1 MDGDLLLLVS
11 RAAGHLTAW
20 PLVVLLAVAVARRRC
35 AALPALAVAA
45 LLVELAL
52 HRIGI
57 DSGGAVWFAA
67 LPLLLAVYPDGRF
80 VPRWFVAPVVAS
92 LGIGVAVL
100 VTRGAVTDAAWF
112 APWVGLAQALM
123 VAGQVYR
130 YRRRASTAERE
141 SVRWAILGLLVC
153 VLCFALLAAAAGP
166 IGEGSPTAVALAD
179 LAVLP
184 APVGAAIGLL
194 RPRVVNADAPLR
206 IVLAVALAAPV
217 LAVAYGVTLAVA
229 GGWWGAA
236 VVAAAAVPVIRFA
249 AWASAWVVYRGRRD
263 GAAAVTDL
271 GRRLDAQ
278 PQARLVPE
286 TVLRTVVDSL
296 HLDGAALR
304 GTGILDAAVGDVGK
318 HVEEFPV
325 VYQGEQLTVLAVAP
339 RRGETEL
346 TGHDRRVL
354 RLLAVHAAPALHGAR
369 ALDELTTT
377 HARMLH
383 AREEER
389 RRLRRDLHDDLSPS
403 LAGLRLGAA
412 AVARRA
418 AGTDPELARLAADLQ
433 DDIAGAVA
441 QTREIAYG
449 LRPPILDDL
458 GLVAAIAGRI
468 HGPDELAVHI
478 DAPTEPLDLPAAV
491 DLAALRI
498 VQEAVSNVRRHA
510 GATRCTVALARHG
523 DTLVLRVTDD
533 GVGLPERLR
542 PGLGLSSIRE
552 RATELGGTVEFGVV
566 DGGGAC
572 VDVRLPAG
580 RAS

>member
-1 MDGDLLLLVS
+1 MDGDLLLLASDVT
-11 RAAGHLTAW
+11 GQLTAW
-20 PLVVLLAVAVARRRC
+20 PLVALLAVAVARRRC
-35 AALPALAVAA
+35 PALPALAVAA

-52 HRIGI
+52 HRVGL

-80 VPRWFVAPVVAS
+80 VPRWFVVPVVVS

-100 VTRGAVTDAAWF
+100 ATGGAVTDAPGF
-112 APWVGLAQALM
+112 APWVGIAQGLLIG
-123 VAGQVYR
+123 GQVHR

-153 VLCFALLAAAAGP
+153 VLCFALLAAVGGP
-166 IGEGSPTAVALAD
+166 IGEGSATAVALAD

-194 RPRVVNADAPLR
+194 RPRVVDADAALR
-206 IVLAVALAAPV
+206 IVLAVAVAAPV
-217 LAVAYGVTLAVA
+217 LALVYGGTLAVA

-236 VVAAAAVPVIRFA
+236 AVAAAAVPVIRCA
-249 AWASAWVVYRGRRD
+249 GRASAWVVYRGRRD
-263 GAAAVTDL
+263 GGAAVTDL

-304 GTGILDAAVGDVGK
+304 GAGALDAAVGETPGTA
-318 HVEEFPV
+318 EEFPV
-325 VYQGEQLTVLAVAP
+325 VYQGEQLAVLAVAP
-339 RRGETEL
+339 RRGETGL

-369 ALDELTTT
+369 ALDELTAT
-377 HARMLH
+377 HSRMLL

-389 RRLRRDLHDDLSPS
+389 RRLRRDLHDDLSPT

-418 AGTDPELARLAADLQ
+418 AGSDPELARLAADLQ

-449 LRPPILDDL
+449 LRPPVLDDL
-458 GLVAAIAGRI
+458 GLVAAIAGRV
-468 HGPDELAVHI
+468 HGPDELCVRI
-478 DAPTEPLDLPAAV
+478 DAPGGPLELPAAV

-510 GATRCTVALARHG
+510 GATRCTVALALDD
-523 DTLVLRVTDD
+523 DTLTVRVTDD
-533 GVGLPERLR
+533 GVGLPARLR
-542 PGLGLSSIRE
+542 PGIGLTSIRE
-552 RATELGGTVEFGVV
+552 RATELGGTVEFGAAE
-566 DGGGAC
+566 DGGAR

-580 RAS
+580 GAG

>member
-11 RAAGHLTAW
+11 RAAGHLMAW

-52 HRIGI
+52 HRVGI

-112 APWVGLAQALM
+112 APWVGMAQGLM
-123 VAGQVYR
+123 IVGQVHR

-141 SVRWAILGLLVC
+141 SVRWAILGLLVS
-153 VLCFALLAAAAGP
+153 VLCFALLAAGGGP

-206 IVLAVALAAPV
+206 IVLAFALAAPV
-217 LAVAYGVTLAVA
+217 LAVAHGATLAVA

-263 GAAAVTDL
+263 GGAAVTDL

-304 GTGILDAAVGDVGK
+304 GTGILDAAVGDVGDD
-318 HVEEFPV
+318 VEEFPV
-325 VYQGEQLTVLAVAP
+325 VYQGEQLAVLAVAP

-354 RLLAVHAAPALHGAR
+354 HLLALHAAPALHGAR

-389 RRLRRDLHDDLSPS
+389 RRLRRDLHDDLSPT

-418 AGTDPELARLAADLQ
+418 AGPDPELARLAADLH

-478 DAPTEPLDLPAAV
+478 EAPADPLDLPAAV

-510 GATRCTVALARHG
+510 GATRCTVALALHG
-523 DTLVLRVTDD
+523 DTLTVRVTDD

-552 RATELGGTVEFGVV
+552 RATELGGTVEFGAA